1 VTFDLNNDEPVFWE
15 QMSTNDLNG
24 HFAVDLG
31 NTHTYSWSSPRTV
44 AFEIHEYL

>member
-1 VTFDLNNDEPVFWE
+1 MTFDLNNDEPVFWE

-31 NTHTYSWSSPRTV
+31 NTHTVFLEFAKDGS
-44 AFEIHEYL
+44 F